1 MYLFQPRD
9 RGRSGHQPQGAA
21 DAPEPASD
29 EERWPRQAGPSIQP
43 GSAAEWALGELLIR
57 MCNGGRALRPEPPDG
72 EPLE

>member
-9 RGRSGHQPQGAA
+9 RGRSGQQLPGAA
-21 DAPEPASD
+21 DTPEPTSD
-29 EERWPRQAGPSIQP
+29 EERWPHHGGPAIQP

-57 MCNGGRALRPEPPDG
+57 MCNGGRALRPEPPAG